1 MVNTERLL
9 YQTEKSSYRM
19 FSIKTFLKIF
29 AIFTGK
35 HLCEIYFFEEHYFEE
50 HLRMVVSELI
60 LWNDRLEICFW
71 IAFKTILTQ

>member
-1 MVNTERLL
+1 MLNTERLL

-35 HLCEIYFFEEHYFEE
+35 HLCEIYFFEEH
-50 HLRMVVSELI
+50 LRMVVSELI
-60 LWNDRLEICFW
+60 L
-71 IAFKTILTQ
+71 